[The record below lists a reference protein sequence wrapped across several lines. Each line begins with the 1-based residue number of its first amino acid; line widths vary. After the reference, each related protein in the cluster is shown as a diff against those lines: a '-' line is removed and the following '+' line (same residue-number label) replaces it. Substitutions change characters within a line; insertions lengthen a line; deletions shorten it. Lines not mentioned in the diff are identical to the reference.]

1 MPPAFLLAITFLA
14 PQEIQQGQVLRLTA
28 PQAEPGLIAFFAGKD
43 FPIFATNGRSLA
55 LIPVGVYQQP
65 GAFPITI
72 KGPNGDVLQQLP
84 VIVKAT
90 DFPTQNIVATRQMKE
105 LKPLPGEV
113 ERMRS
118 LAATVSKDR
127 HFEDAFVLP
136 VRGCRNSPFGVQRL
150 HNGKPSGNYHRGVD
164 QRGPEGTPIQA
175 AASGLVAVAQPN
187 FQLHG
192 GTVGLDHGQGLTSH
206 YLHMSK
212 VAVRE
217 GQRVNQGDVIG
228 YVGSTGF
235 ATGPHLHWGVNL
247 HATPVNPT
255 EFVKLT
261 PCSAAKSP
269 PAKRT
274 RPPKKKPTP

>member
-1 MPPAFLLAITFLA
+1 MPPLVLLAITFIA
-14 PQEIQQGQVLRLTA
+14 PQEVQQGQVIRLTA
-28 PQAEPGLIAFFAGKD
+28 PQAESGLTASFAGKD
-43 FPIFATNGRSLA
+43 FPIFLDNGRGLA
-55 LIPVGVYQQP
+55 LLPVGVYQPP

-72 KGPNGDVLQQLP
+72 KSAKGDVLQQLP
-84 VIVKAT
+84 VTVKAA
-90 DFPTQNIVATRQMKE
+90 DFPTQNIVASRQMKE
-105 LKPLPGEV
+105 LKPMPGEV
-113 ERMRS
+113 ERMRA

-127 HFEDAFVLP
+127 FFEDAFLLP

-164 QRGPEGTPIQA
+164 QRGPEGTPIKA
-175 AASGLVAVAQPN
+175 AASGLVAVAQPG

-192 GTVGLDHGQGLTSH
+192 GTVGLDHGLGLTSH

-212 VAVRE
+212 VAVTE
-217 GQRVNQGDVIG
+217 GQRVTQGDVIG

-247 HATPVNPT
+247 HATPVNPS

-261 PCSAAKSP
+261 PCGTS
-269 PAKRT
+269 PAKR
-274 RPPKKKPTP
+274 KKKR